1 MEPQNNEKTGQPKT
15 VTKSRWN
22 NQTTRKD
29 SCGSGEVSKHFMN
42 DILQLILATITGA
55 TIWEGFKFFYPDIK
69 QYFKTRT
76 AAKKVF
82 YDNLDPILKASS
94 ELYGKIESL
103 AKEDFATF
111 VNLKKSNST
120 DPVHNQKYI
129 LYLFAQFWAQLEYL
143 RLQSQ
148 YIDLSK
154 IKEGNQLLRFIE
166 TIESRRHR
174 ILDRSMQR
182 IIGECLIS
190 NKDQKFRIMT
200 LKDFLETLENEN
212 NTLSKWIGELE
223 KKLLNVNYKEQ
234 RQVILRFGVIVAVLI
249 DHFDP
254 KHKTVRRREIY
265 KHRLSPK
272 SKQLLNKYLFG
283 HYLKF
288 IKNNAQ
294 YYQ

>member
-1 MEPQNNEKTGQPKT
+1 
-15 VTKSRWN
+15 
-22 NQTTRKD
+22 
-29 SCGSGEVSKHFMN
+29 MN
-42 DILQLILATITGA
+42 DKLELILATLTGA
-55 TIWEGFKFFYPDIK
+55 TIWEGFKFFYPDLK
-69 QYFKTRT
+69 QYFKTRI
-76 AAKKVF
+76 AAKKIF

-111 VNLKKSNST
+111 VNPNKSNS
-120 DPVHNQKYI
+120 DNPKHNQKYI

-154 IKEGNQLLRFIE
+154 LKKGNELLRFIE
-166 TIESRRHR
+166 TIESRKHR

-200 LKDFLETLENEN
+200 LKDFIETLEDESS
-212 NTLSKWIGELE
+212 TLAKWIGELE
-223 KKLLNVNYKEQ
+223 KKLLSVNYKPQ
-234 RQVILRFGVIVAVLI
+234 RQIILRFGVIVAALI

-254 KHKTVRRREIY
+254 NHKTVRRREIY
-265 KHRLSPK
+265 KNRLSPK
-272 SKQLLNKYLFG
+272 SKELLNEVLFG

-288 IKNNAQ
+288 IKNKTQ
-294 YYQ
+294 YFQ

>member
-1 MEPQNNEKTGQPKT
+1 MNN
-15 VTKSRWN
+15 
-22 NQTTRKD
+22 
-29 SCGSGEVSKHFMN
+29 
-42 DILQLILATITGA
+42 ILQLIFATISGA
-55 TIWEGFKFFYPDIK
+55 MIGEGFKFFYPDIK
-69 QYFKTRT
+69 QYFKTRN

-82 YDNLDPILKASS
+82 YNNLDPILKASS

-120 DPVHNQKYI
+120 NPIHNQKYI

-166 TIESRRHR
+166 TIESKRHR

-190 NKDQKFRIMT
+190 NNDQKFRIMT

-212 NTLSKWIGELE
+212 DTLSKWIGELE

-234 RQVILRFGVIVAVLI
+234 RQVILRFGVIVAVFI

-265 KHRLSPK
+265 KNRLSPR
-272 SKQLLNKYLFG
+272 SKELLNKYLFG

-288 IKNNAQ
+288 VKNKAQ

>member
-1 MEPQNNEKTGQPKT
+1 MHIKLE
-15 VTKSRWN
+15 
-22 NQTTRKD
+22 
-29 SCGSGEVSKHFMN
+29 
-42 DILQLILATITGA
+42 LIIATITGA

-69 QYFKTRT
+69 QYFKSRI

-111 VNLKKSNST
+111 INEKNSNSSN
-120 DPVHNQKYI
+120 PLHNQKYI

-154 IKEGNQLLRFIE
+154 IKEGRQLLRFIE

-182 IIGECLIS
+182 IIGECLIA
-190 NKDQKFRIMT
+190 NKEQKFRIMT
-200 LKDFLETLENEN
+200 LKDFLETLEDEKS
-212 NTLSKWIGELE
+212 TLKKWIGELE
-223 KKLLNVNYKEQ
+223 KKLLNVNYKQQ
-234 RQVILRFGVIVAVLI
+234 RQVVLRFGVIVAVLI

-265 KHRLSPK
+265 KNRLSPK
-272 SKQLLNKYLFG
+272 SKELLNQYLFG

-288 IKNNAQ
+288 IKNKTQ
-294 YYQ
+294 YFQ

>member
-1 MEPQNNEKTGQPKT
+1 MNN
-15 VTKSRWN
+15 
-22 NQTTRKD
+22 
-29 SCGSGEVSKHFMN
+29 
-42 DILQLILATITGA
+42 ILQLILATITGA
-55 TIWEGFKFFYPDIK
+55 TIWEGFKFFYPDIQ
-69 QYFKTRT
+69 QYFKTKR
-76 AAKKVF
+76 AAEKVF

-111 VNLKKSNST
+111 VNLKKSNSAN
-120 DPVHNQKYI
+120 PIHNQKYI

-154 IKEGNQLLRFIE
+154 IKKGNELLRFIE

-200 LKDFLETLENEN
+200 LKEFLETLENEN
-212 NTLSKWIGELE
+212 STLSKWIGELE
-223 KKLLNVNYKEQ
+223 KKLLNVNYKDQ
-234 RQVILRFGVIVAVLI
+234 RQVILRFGIIVAVLI

-254 KHKTVRRREIY
+254 KHKTVRRRQIY
-265 KHRLSPK
+265 KNKLSPK
-272 SKQLLNKYLFG
+272 SKELLNKYLFE

-288 IKNNAQ
+288 VRNKIQ

>member
-1 MEPQNNEKTGQPKT
+1 
-15 VTKSRWN
+15 
-22 NQTTRKD
+22 
-29 SCGSGEVSKHFMN
+29 MN
-42 DILQLILATITGA
+42 DTLELILATLTGA
-55 TIWEGFKFFYPDIK
+55 AIWEGFKFFYPDLK
-69 QYFKTRT
+69 QYFKTRIE
-76 AAKKVF
+76 AKKIF

-111 VNLKKSNST
+111 VNPNKSNSD
-120 DPVHNQKYI
+120 DPKHNQKYI

-154 IKEGNQLLRFIE
+154 LKKGNELLRFIE
-166 TIESRRHR
+166 TIESRKHR

-190 NKDQKFRIMT
+190 DKDQKFRIIT
-200 LKDFLETLENEN
+200 LKDFIETLEDESS
-212 NTLSKWIGELE
+212 TLAKWIGELE
-223 KKLLNVNYKEQ
+223 KKLLCVNYKPQ
-234 RQVILRFGVIVAVLI
+234 RQIILRFGVIVAALI

-254 KHKTVRRREIY
+254 SHKTVRRRDIY
-265 KHRLSPK
+265 KNRLSPK
-272 SKQLLNKYLFG
+272 SKELLNKVLFG

-288 IKNNAQ
+288 IKNNTQ
-294 YYQ
+294 YFQ

>member
-1 MEPQNNEKTGQPKT
+1 MEDTLELLFAT
-15 VTKSRWN
+15 VT
-22 NQTTRKD
+22 
-29 SCGSGEVSKHFMN
+29 
-42 DILQLILATITGA
+42 GA
-55 TIWEGFKFFYPDIK
+55 MIWEAFKFFSPDIK
-69 QYFKTRT
+69 QYFKTKII
-76 AAKKVF
+76 AKKVF

-111 VNLKKSNST
+111 VNLKNSNSAN
-120 DPVHNQKYI
+120 PIHNQKYV

-154 IKEGNQLLRFIE
+154 IKQGNQLLRFIE

-182 IIGECLIS
+182 IIGECLIT

-200 LKDFLETLENEN
+200 LKDFLETLEDESS
-212 NTLSKWIGELE
+212 TLSKWIGELE
-223 KKLLNVNYKEQ
+223 KKLLSVNYKPQ
-234 RQVILRFGVIVAVLI
+234 KQTILRFGVIIAALI

-254 KHKTVRRREIY
+254 NHKTVRRREIY
-265 KHRLSPK
+265 KHKLSPK
-272 SKQLLNKYLFG
+272 SKELINEYLFG

-288 IKNNAQ
+288 IKNKTQ
-294 YYQ
+294 YFQ

>member
-1 MEPQNNEKTGQPKT
+1 MLA
-15 VTKSRWN
+15 
-22 NQTTRKD
+22 D
-29 SCGSGEVSKHFMN
+29 IFMN
-42 DILQLILATITGA
+42 NLLQLTIATITGA

-69 QYFKTRT
+69 QYFKTRN
-76 AAKKVF
+76 AAKKIF

-111 VNLKKSNST
+111 VNLKKSLSSN
-120 DPVHNQKYI
+120 PIHNQKYV
-129 LYLFAQFWAQLEYL
+129 LYLFAQFWGQLEYL

-154 IKEGNQLLRFIE
+154 IKQGNQLLRFIE

-174 ILDRSMQR
+174 ILDRSVQR

-200 LKDFLETLENEN
+200 LKDFLETLENEDSS
-212 NTLSKWIGELE
+212 LAKWIGELE

-254 KHKTVRRREIY
+254 KHKTVRRRNIY
-265 KHRLSPK
+265 KNRLSPK
-272 SKQLLNKYLFG
+272 SKELLRKYLFG

-288 IKNNAQ
+288 IKNSSQ

>member
-1 MEPQNNEKTGQPKT
+1 MNNTP
-15 VTKSRWN
+15 
-22 NQTTRKD
+22 
-29 SCGSGEVSKHFMN
+29 
-42 DILQLILATITGA
+42 QLIFATISGA
-55 TIWEGFKFFYPDIK
+55 MIWEGFKFFYPDIK
-69 QYFKTRT
+69 QYFKSRN

-82 YDNLDPILKASS
+82 YNNLDPILKASS

-120 DPVHNQKYI
+120 NPIHNQKYI

-166 TIESRRHR
+166 TIESKRHR

-190 NKDQKFRIMT
+190 NNDQKFRIMT
-200 LKDFLETLENEN
+200 LKDFLETIENEN

-234 RQVILRFGVIVAVLI
+234 RQVILRFGVIVAVFI

-254 KHKTVRRREIY
+254 KHKNVRRREIY
-265 KHRLSPK
+265 KHRLSPR
-272 SKQLLNKYLFG
+272 SKELLNKYLFG

-288 IKNNAQ
+288 IKNKDQ

>member
-1 MEPQNNEKTGQPKT
+1 MLADSLQFQKHTNAKPET
-15 VTKSRWN
+15 VN
-22 NQTTRKD
+22 
-29 SCGSGEVSKHFMN
+29 KHFMN
-42 DILQLILATITGA
+42 TIQIILATISGA
-55 TIWEGFKFFYPDIK
+55 TILEGIKFLYPDIK
-69 QYFKTRT
+69 QYFKTRN

-111 VNLKKSNST
+111 VNPKKSNSSN
-120 DPVHNQKYI
+120 PIHNQKYI
-129 LYLFAQFWAQLEYL
+129 FYLFAQFWAQLEYL

-190 NKDQKFRIMT
+190 SKEQKFRIMT
-200 LKDFLETLENEN
+200 LKDFLVTLEDESS
-212 NTLSKWIGELE
+212 TLSKWIGELE
-223 KKLLNVNYKEQ
+223 KKLLNVNYKQQ

-265 KHRLSPK
+265 KNRLSPK
-272 SKQLLNKYLFG
+272 SKELLNEYLFG
-283 HYLKF
+283 HYLNF
-288 IKNNAQ
+288 IKNKSQ

>member
-1 MEPQNNEKTGQPKT
+1 MNNTP
-15 VTKSRWN
+15 
-22 NQTTRKD
+22 
-29 SCGSGEVSKHFMN
+29 
-42 DILQLILATITGA
+42 QLIFATISGA
-55 TIWEGFKFFYPDIK
+55 MIWEGFKFFYPDIK
-69 QYFKTRT
+69 QYFKSRN

-82 YDNLDPILKASS
+82 YNNLDPILKASS

-120 DPVHNQKYI
+120 NPIHNQKYI

-166 TIESRRHR
+166 TIESKRHR

-190 NKDQKFRIMT
+190 NNDQKFRIMT
-200 LKDFLETLENEN
+200 LKDFLETIENEN

-234 RQVILRFGVIVAVLI
+234 RQVILRFGVIVAVFI

-265 KHRLSPK
+265 KHRLSPR
-272 SKQLLNKYLFG
+272 SKELLNKYLFG

-288 IKNNAQ
+288 IKNKDQ

>member
-1 MEPQNNEKTGQPKT
+1 MEDAFELVLAT
-15 VTKSRWN
+15 VT
-22 NQTTRKD
+22 
-29 SCGSGEVSKHFMN
+29 
-42 DILQLILATITGA
+42 GA
-55 TIWEGFKFFYPDIK
+55 MIWEGFKFFYPDVK
-69 QYFKTRT
+69 NYFKTKA

-111 VNLKKSNST
+111 INLKNSNSSN
-120 DPVHNQKYI
+120 PKHNQKYV
-129 LYLFAQFWAQLEYL
+129 LYLFAQFYAQLEYL

-154 IKEGNQLLRFIE
+154 VKRGNQLLRFIE
-166 TIESRRHR
+166 TIESRKHR

-200 LKDFLETLENEN
+200 LKDFLETLEDEN
-212 NTLSKWIGELE
+212 SSLSKWIGELE
-223 KKLLNVNYKEQ
+223 KKLLSVNHKPQ
-234 RQVILRFGVIVAVLI
+234 RQTILRFGVIVAALI

-254 KHKTVRRREIY
+254 NHNTVRRREIY
-265 KHRLSPK
+265 KNRLSPK
-272 SKQLLNKYLFG
+272 SKELLNDVLFG

-288 IKNNAQ
+288 IKNKSQ
-294 YYQ
+294 YFQ